1 MEVGWKANY
10 LLCIVLY
17 LSTLGCV
24 AREQFDERLA
34 IKSLRDGKVAST
46 FSFKTVLQGIT
57 PRNPRTLGADDVCAF
72 IKLVISRFDVDAKRI
87 LAQHY
92 TVFPLALGQILR
104 EYAVTELHLTLNAGN
119 WNYDRWGRPEEPGV
133 GTGAELWAWMGDGA
147 RIRCVL
153 LITFFCR
160 VSDSSYQH

>member
-10 LLCIVLY
+10 LLCIALY
-17 LSTLGCV
+17 FSTLVCV
-24 AREQFDERLA
+24 AREQFDEQLA
-34 IKSLRDGKVAST
+34 IKTLRDGTVAST
-46 FSFKTVLQGIT
+46 FSFKTILQGIT
-57 PRNPRTLGADDVCAF
+57 PRNPQTLGADDVCAF
-72 IKLVISRFDVDAKRI
+72 IKSLRFGFDANRL

-147 RIRCVL
+147 QIRCVSH
-153 LITFFCR
+153 IVRWPC
-160 VSDSSYQH
+160 Q